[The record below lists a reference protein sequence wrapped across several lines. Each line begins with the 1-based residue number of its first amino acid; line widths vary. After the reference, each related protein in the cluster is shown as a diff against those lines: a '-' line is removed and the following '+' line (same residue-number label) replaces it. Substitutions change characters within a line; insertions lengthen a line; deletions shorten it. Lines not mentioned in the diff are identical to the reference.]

1 MYINYIVFNSEYI
14 KRQKSR
20 YGSYM
25 GFGSF
30 LRNTYFS
37 ETPLSEKDYVRSR
50 NFSILEGCTARTVF
64 NLTSGAF
71 LAGFASY
78 LGADD
83 SFNGIIGALPVL
95 AGVIQLFSPIFFE
108 KMEKR
113 KLTVTVLN
121 FLHRF
126 LLGLM
131 VFIPFIAAGRTSRLL
146 LLAGIYFLAYLALS
160 FASPASSGMLID
172 LTPDNI
178 RGRYFGVR
186 ESYLLAVGIVITLV
200 MGAIMDVYKDNGN
213 QYGGF
218 IVMFSLVLLLSF
230 GNFFSWSRI
239 KEPHIKRKKMDLDL
253 RQVVTLPL
261 KDKGF
266 RKIVLLFILYN
277 VGLQIGGPFFSVYM
291 VTGLKLNYTY
301 IMIMSML
308 GTLTNVL
315 LVRIW
320 GRVAD
325 KKSWIIVI
333 KFSILL
339 LGMTH
344 FLWFFVNSST
354 TYILVP
360 FLHIMGGAAWAGIGI
375 STFNIQ
381 FIFSPEEGRTV
392 YIGFNAALGG
402 LMGFVG
408 TLAGSAL
415 LIFFSRFNF
424 DLSGFTFGGMQ
435 IILSTSGVLLALC
448 AGYIHFFI
456 KQSDC

>member
-1 MYINYIVFNSEYI
+1 MS
-14 KRQKSR
+14 
-20 YGSYM
+20 
-25 GFGSF
+25 FGSF
-30 LRNTYFS
+30 IKSTYYS
-37 ETPLSEKDYVRSR
+37 ETPLNEKDYISSR
-50 NFSILEGCTARTVF
+50 NFSIFEGCTARTVF

-95 AGVIQLFSPIFFE
+95 AGVIQLLSPMFFE

-113 KLTVTVLN
+113 KLQVTILN

-131 VFIPFIAAGRTSRLL
+131 VFIPFIAVGRTSRLF

-160 FASPASSGMLID
+160 FASPAASGMLID
-172 LTPDNI
+172 LTPENI

-186 ESYLLAVGIVITLV
+186 ESYLLAVGIVLTLI
-200 MGAIMDVYKDNGN
+200 MGVIMDAFKDNGN

-218 IVMFSLVLLLSF
+218 IVMFSLVLLMAV
-230 GNFFSWSRI
+230 GNFFFWSNI
-239 KEPHIKRKKMDLDL
+239 KEPHIKRNKMALDL
-253 RQVVTLPL
+253 RQIVTIPL

-266 RKIVLLFILYN
+266 RKIVLLFVLYN
-277 VGLQIGGPFFSVYM
+277 VGLQIGAPFFSVYM
-291 VTGLKLNYTY
+291 VTGLKLNYTF
-301 IMIMSML
+301 IMLMSMM

-315 LVRIW
+315 LVRVW

-325 KKSWIIVI
+325 QKSWVFVI
-333 KFSILL
+333 KYSILL
-339 LGMTH
+339 LGITH
-344 FLWFFVNSST
+344 FLWFFVNPST
-354 TYILVP
+354 AGIMIP
-360 FLHIMGGAAWAGIGI
+360 FLHVMSGAAWAGIGI

-381 FIFSPEEGRTV
+381 FKFSPEEGRTI

-402 LMGFVG
+402 IMGFAG
-408 TLAGSAL
+408 TLAGSVL
-415 LIFFSRFNF
+415 LVVFSKLNMN
-424 DLSGFTFGGMQ
+424 LTGFTIGGMQ

-456 KQSDC
+456 KQPVT

>member
-1 MYINYIVFNSEYI
+1 MHKTVKKAVIGLFMS
-14 KRQKSR
+14 
-20 YGSYM
+20 
-25 GFGSF
+25 FGSLMRSTF
-30 LRNTYFS
+30 FS
-37 ETPLSEKDYVRSR
+37 DTPLNEKDYTRSR

-71 LAGFASY
+71 LAGFANF

-95 AGVIQLFSPIFFE
+95 AGVIQLFSPMFFE

-113 KLTVTVLN
+113 KLQITILN

-131 VFIPFIAAGRTSRLL
+131 VFIPFIAAGRVSRLF
-146 LLAGIYFLAYLALS
+146 LLAGVYFMAYLCVS
-160 FASPASSGMLID
+160 FANPATSGMLID
-172 LTPDNI
+172 LTPENI

-186 ESYLLAVGIVITLV
+186 ESYLMAVGIALTLIMGVV
-200 MGAIMDVYKDNGN
+200 MDAFKDGGN

-218 IVMFSLVLLLSF
+218 IVMFSLVLLMSV
-230 GNFFSWSRI
+230 GNFIFWSNI
-239 KEPHIKRKKMDLDL
+239 KEPHIKRKKMELGL
-253 RQVVTLPL
+253 RQIVTIPL

-266 RKIVLLFILYN
+266 RKIVILFVLWN
-277 VGLQIGGPFFSVYM
+277 VGVQVGGPFFSVYM

-308 GTLTNVL
+308 GTLTNVF
-315 LVRIW
+315 LVRVW
-320 GRVAD
+320 GRIAD
-325 KKSWIIVI
+325 QRSWVFVI
-333 KFSILL
+333 KYSILL
-339 LGMTH
+339 LGITH
-344 FLWFFVNSST
+344 FSWFFVNPST
-354 TYILVP
+354 AHFIIPL
-360 FLHIMGGAAWAGIGI
+360 LHVTGGAAWAGIGI

-381 FIFSPEEGRTV
+381 FKFSPEEGRTM

-402 LMGFVG
+402 IMGFAG
-408 TLAGSAL
+408 TVAGSVL
-415 LIFFSRFNF
+415 LVVFSKLDLN
-424 DLSGFTFGGMQ
+424 LSGFTIGGMQ

-456 KQSDC
+456 KQPDT